1 MDVVS
6 LRVKKIIKMKTTTT
20 MTAKKRKSEKQSFY
34 INPLTDFGFKK
45 LFCSD
50 RRGAARLLALLKAY
64 LPDKMEGVT
73 GLTFMPTE
81 LLGETE
87 DTKRV
92 SFDIYALT
100 NDDKHVIVEM
110 QRGEQTFFANR
121 VITYNCR
128 VISQN
133 VVRGDLEYNIPMVIS
148 FSIMDYTPKWLSKDD
163 GFFHIVQLKD
173 EKNKIFSQKTFFCFL
188 ELRNFAAPKPGQL
201 RDRDFADLRHKWA
214 FVLKNMGAMDEQDL
228 SQEDEVFRGLFE
240 DGRYS
245 KLTAMEK
252 KEYKK
257 SVLEYA
263 DVQDAIRCAQ
273 QNSLEEGI
281 EQGIIQG
288 REEGREEGREQGLAE
303 ARRLLAKNFLALGVP
318 MSDVVKATGLSEDE
332 VTALAK
338 E

>member
-1 MDVVS
+1 M
-6 LRVKKIIKMKTTTT
+6 KKKMKNPDAATI
-20 MTAKKRKSEKQSFY
+20 AKKRKEDEPSFY

-50 RRGAARLLALLKAY
+50 RRGAERLLALLKAY

-73 GLTFMPTE
+73 TITFLPTE

-87 DTKRV
+87 NTKRV
-92 SFDIYALT
+92 SFDIYGVT
-100 NDDKHVIVEM
+100 NDEKRVIVEM

-121 VITYNCR
+121 IITYNCR

-133 VVRGDLEYNIPMVIS
+133 VERGDLEYKIPMVIS
-148 FSIMDYTPKWLSKDD
+148 FSIMDYVPEWFTGSDD
-163 GFFHIVQLKD
+163 FFHIVQLKD

-188 ELRNFAAPKPGQL
+188 ELRKFAAPNPGL
-201 RDRDFADLRHKWA
+201 LKGIEFADLRRKWA
-214 FVLKNMGAMDEQDL
+214 YVLKNMGLMKEQDME
-228 SQEDEVFRGLFE
+228 QEDEIFRGLFE

-273 QNSLEEGI
+273 QKSLKAGI
-281 EQGIIQG
+281 EQG
-288 REEGREEGREQGLAE
+288 REEGRDQGIEQGIEQGREVERRHLAINMLAKGLAPSLIAE
-303 ARRLLAKNFLALGVP
+303 I
-318 MSDVVKATGLSEDE
+318 SGLTEEE
-332 VTALAK
+332 VLTLVQ

>member
-1 MDVVS
+1 M
-6 LRVKKIIKMKTTTT
+6 RVKKIIKMKTTTT

-273 QNSLEEGI
+273 QKSMKAGLE
-281 EQGIIQG
+281 QG
-288 REEGREEGREQGLAE
+288 REEGRNEGREEGE
-303 ARRLLAKNFLALGVP
+303 NTTRRLLAKNMLAKGLAPSLIAEISGLTEVEVLAL
-318 MSDVVKATGLSEDE
+318 AQE
-332 VTALAK
+332 
-338 E
+338 

>member
-1 MDVVS
+1 MIKK
-6 LRVKKIIKMKTTTT
+6 KKISDATKP
-20 MTAKKRKSEKQSFY
+20 AKKQKEQEPSFY

-64 LPDKMEGVT
+64 LPDKMEGVSSIS
-73 GLTFMPTE
+73 LLPTE
-81 LLGETE
+81 LLGDTE
-87 DTKRV
+87 NTKRV

-100 NDDKHVIVEM
+100 DDDKHIIVEM

-133 VVRGDLEYNIPMVIS
+133 VVRGDLAYNIPMVIS
-148 FSIMDYTPKWLSKDD
+148 FSILDYTPKWFSQN
-163 GFFHIVQLKD
+163 GEFFHIVQLKD

-188 ELRNFAAPKPGQL
+188 ELRTFATPKPGQL
-201 RDRDFADLRHKWA
+201 KNRDFPDLRHKWA
-214 FVLKNMGAMDEQDL
+214 FVLKNMGGMDEQDL
-228 SQEDEVFRGLFE
+228 SQEDEIFRGLFE

-263 DVQDAIRCAQ
+263 DVQDAIRCAR
-273 QNSLEEGI
+273 QNSLEEGR
-281 EQGIIQG
+281 EQG
-288 REEGREEGREQGLAE
+288 REEGREEGIEQGRE
-303 ARRLLAKNFLALGVP
+303 VERRLLAMNMVAEGITPAMVARISGLTEEEVLGLVR
-318 MSDVVKATGLSEDE
+318 E
-332 VTALAK
+332 
-338 E
+338 

>member
-1 MDVVS
+1 MTVE
-6 LRVKKIIKMKTTTT
+6 KKKT
-20 MTAKKRKSEKQSFY
+20 EKQSFY

-50 RRGAARLLALLKAY
+50 RKGAARLLALLKAY

-201 RDRDFADLRHKWA
+201 RDRDFANLRHKWA
-214 FVLKNMGAMDEQDL
+214 FVLKNMGMMDEQDL

-288 REEGREEGREQGLAE
+288 REEGREEGRVEGREEGREQGLAE
-303 ARRLLAKNFLALGVP
+303 ARRLFAKNFLALGVP
-318 MSDVVKATGLSEDE
+318 MSDVVKATGLSEEE
-332 VTALAK
+332 VMKLK
-338 E
+338 CEI

>member
-1 MDVVS
+1 M
-6 LRVKKIIKMKTTTT
+6 
-20 MTAKKRKSEKQSFY
+20 KKRKSEKQSFY

-73 GLTFMPTE
+73 SITFLPTE

-87 DTKRV
+87 ATKRV
-92 SFDIYALT
+92 SFDIYGLT
-100 NDDKHVIVEM
+100 NDKKHVIVEM

-121 VITYNCR
+121 IITYNCR

-133 VVRGDLEYNIPMVIS
+133 VERGDLEYDIPMVIS
-148 FSIMDYTPKWLSKDD
+148 FSIMDYIPKWFSKSDE
-163 GFFHIVQLKD
+163 FFHVVQLKD

-188 ELRNFAAPKPGQL
+188 ELRTFAAPNPGQL
-201 RDRDFADLRHKWA
+201 KDMFFPDRRRKWA
-214 FVLKNMGAMDEQDL
+214 YVLKNMGQMKEQDL
-228 SQEDEVFRGLFE
+228 SQEDEIFRGLFE

-263 DVQDAIRCAQ
+263 DVQDAIRCAR

-281 EQGIIQG
+281 EQG
-288 REEGREEGREQGLAE
+288 REEGREEGETNT
-303 ARRLLAKNFLALGVP
+303 RRLLARNMLAKGLAPSLIAEISGLTEEEVLAL
-318 MSDVVKATGLSEDE
+318 AQE
-332 VTALAK
+332 
-338 E
+338 

>member
-1 MDVVS
+1 MKMHFGWCIFAEKFYYTM
-6 LRVKKIIKMKTTTT
+6 KKNIEKKT
-20 MTAKKRKSEKQSFY
+20 EKHSFY

-50 RRGAARLLALLKAY
+50 RRGAERLLALLRTY
-64 LPDKMEGVT
+64 LPDKMKGVT
-73 GLTFMPTE
+73 SITFLPTE
-81 LLGETE
+81 LLGDSENS
-87 DTKRV
+87 KRV

-100 NDDKHVIVEM
+100 EDGKHVIVEM

-133 VVRGDLEYNIPMVIS
+133 VARGDLKYNIPMVIS
-148 FSIMDYTPKWLSKDD
+148 FSIMDYTPKWFFKSDE
-163 GFFHIVQLKD
+163 FFHIVQLKD

-188 ELRNFAAPKPGQL
+188 ELRTFATPNLGQL
-201 RDRDFADLRHKWA
+201 KGMKFSDLQRKWA
-214 FVLKNMGAMDEQDL
+214 YVLKNMGQMKEQDL
-228 SQEDEVFRGLFE
+228 SQEDEIFRGLFE

-263 DVQDAIRCAQ
+263 DVQDAIRCARE
-273 QNSLEEGI
+273 NSLEEGREQGREQGREEGI
-281 EQGIIQG
+281 EQGIQQG
-288 REEGREEGREQGLAE
+288 E
-303 ARRLLAKNFLALGVP
+303 ANTKRLLAMNMLA
-318 MSDVVKATGLSEDE
+318 KGLAPALIAEISGLTEDE
-332 VTALAK
+332 IMALTR

>member
-1 MDVVS
+1 MIKK
-6 LRVKKIIKMKTTTT
+6 KKISDATK
-20 MTAKKRKSEKQSFY
+20 TAKKQKEQEPSFY

-64 LPDKMEGVT
+64 LPDKMEGVSSI
-73 GLTFMPTE
+73 TFLPTE
-81 LLGETE
+81 LLGDT
-87 DTKRV
+87 DNTKRV
-92 SFDIYALT
+92 SYDIYALT
-100 NDDKHVIVEM
+100 DDDKHIIVEM

-148 FSIMDYTPKWLSKDD
+148 FSIMDYTPKWFSKS
-163 GFFHIVQLKD
+163 GEFFHVVQLKD

-188 ELRNFAAPKPGQL
+188 ELRTFATPKPGQL
-201 RDRDFADLRHKWA
+201 KNRDFPDLRHKWA
-214 FVLKNMGAMDEQDL
+214 FVLKNMGQMDEQDL
-228 SQEDEVFRGLFE
+228 LQEDEIFRGMFE

-263 DVQDAIRCAQ
+263 DVQDAIRCAR

-281 EQGIIQG
+281 EQG
-288 REEGREEGREQGLAE
+288 REEGEINT
-303 ARRLLAKNFLALGVP
+303 RRLLVMNMLSEGIAPA
-318 MSDVVKATGLSEDE
+318 MIARISGLTEDE
-332 VTALAK
+332 VLALAK

>member
-1 MDVVS
+1 MM
-6 LRVKKIIKMKTTTT
+6 KKMRNPAVATI
-20 MTAKKRKSEKQSFY
+20 AKKRKEDEQSFY

-50 RRGAARLLALLKAY
+50 RRGAERLLALLKAY

-73 GLTFMPTE
+73 TITFLPTE

-87 DTKRV
+87 NTKRV
-92 SFDIYALT
+92 SFDIYGVT
-100 NDDKHVIVEM
+100 NDEKRVIVEM

-133 VVRGDLEYNIPMVIS
+133 VERGDLEYKIPMVIS
-148 FSIMDYTPKWLSKDD
+148 FSIMDYVPEWFTGSDD
-163 GFFHIVQLKD
+163 FFHIVQLKD

-188 ELRNFAAPKPGQL
+188 ELRKFAAPTPGQL
-201 RDRDFADLRHKWA
+201 KGIEFPDLRRKWA
-214 FVLKNMGAMDEQDL
+214 YILKNMGQMKEQDL
-228 SQEDEVFRGLFE
+228 EQEDEIFRGLFE

-273 QNSLEEGI
+273 QKSLKAGI
-281 EQGIIQG
+281 EQG
-288 REEGREEGREQGLAE
+288 REEGREEGIEQGRE
-303 ARRLLAKNFLALGVP
+303 VERRLLAVNMLAEGIAPAMVARI
-318 MSDVVKATGLSEDE
+318 SGLTEDE
-332 VTALAK
+332 VLALSQ

>member
-1 MDVVS
+1 MMKE
-6 LRVKKIIKMKTTTT
+6 KKNLAAATI
-20 MTAKKRKSEKQSFY
+20 AKNQEEKEQSFY

-50 RRGAARLLALLKAY
+50 RRGAERLLSLLRAY

-73 GLTFMPTE
+73 TITFLPTE

-87 DTKRV
+87 NTKRV
-92 SFDIYALT
+92 SFDIYGVT
-100 NDDKHVIVEM
+100 NDEKRVIVEM

-133 VVRGDLEYNIPMVIS
+133 VERGDLEYNIPMVIS
-148 FSIMDYTPKWLSKDD
+148 FSIMDYTPKWFSKND

-188 ELRNFAAPKPGQL
+188 ELRNFAAPNPGQL
-201 RDRDFADLRHKWA
+201 TDRKFSDLRHKWA
-214 FVLKNMGAMDEQDL
+214 YVLKNMGQMEEQDL
-228 SQEDEVFRGLFE
+228 SQEDEMFRGMFE

-263 DVQDAIRCAQ
+263 DVQDAIRCAR
-273 QNSLEEGI
+273 QNSLQEGI
-281 EQGIIQG
+281 EQGIEQG
-288 REEGREEGREQGLAE
+288 IEEGKRQLIRSMFAEGIPIATIS
-303 ARRLLAKNFLALGVP
+303 KI
-318 MSDVVKATGLSEDE
+318 TGLTEE
-332 VTALAK
+332 ELQELLNA
-338 E
+338 

>member
-1 MDVVS
+1 MYLCVRN
-6 LRVKKIIKMKTTTT
+6 LIYNIMKK
-20 MTAKKRKSEKQSFY
+20 ENYENQSFY

-50 RRGAARLLALLKAY
+50 RRGAARLLSLLKAY
-64 LPDKMEGVT
+64 LPDKMHGVSSI
-73 GLTFMPTE
+73 TFLPTE

-100 NDDKHVIVEM
+100 DDEKHVIVEM

-148 FSIMDYTPKWLSKDD
+148 FSIMDYTPKWFSQS
-163 GFFHIVQLKD
+163 GEFFHVVQLKD

-188 ELRNFAAPKPGQL
+188 ELRNFAAPSPWQL
-201 RDRDFADLRHKWA
+201 KGMNFPDLRHKWA
-214 FVLKNMGAMDEQDL
+214 YVLKNMGQMEEQDL
-228 SQEDEVFRGLFE
+228 SHEDGIFRGLFE

-252 KEYKK
+252 KACKK

-263 DVQDAIRCAQ
+263 DVQDAIRCARE
-273 QNSLEEGI
+273 NSLQEGI
-281 EQGIIQG
+281 EQGIEQG
-288 REEGREEGREQGLAE
+288 REEGLEEGMQQGIGRGREEE
-303 ARRLLAKNFLALGVP
+303 RRLLALNMLAKGLSPALVSEISGLTEEEILALP
-318 MSDVVKATGLSEDE
+318 RE
-332 VTALAK
+332 
-338 E
+338 

>member
-1 MDVVS
+1 M
-6 LRVKKIIKMKTTTT
+6 
-20 MTAKKRKSEKQSFY
+20 KKRKSEKHSFY

-73 GLTFMPTE
+73 SITFLPTE

-92 SFDIYALT
+92 SFDIYGLT
-100 NDDKHVIVEM
+100 NDEKHIIVEM

-121 VITYNCR
+121 IITYNCR

-133 VVRGDLEYNIPMVIS
+133 VERGDLEYDIPMVIS
-148 FSIMDYTPKWLSKDD
+148 FSIMDYVPDWFSGSDD
-163 GFFHIVQLKD
+163 FFHVVQLKD

-188 ELRNFAAPKPGQL
+188 ELRKFAAPNLGQIKDIVL
-201 RDRDFADLRHKWA
+201 PDLRRKWA
-214 FVLKNMGAMDEQDL
+214 FVLKNMGRMDEQDL
-228 SQEDEVFRGLFE
+228 SQEDDIFSGLFE

-273 QNSLEEGI
+273 QKSLKVGI
-281 EQGIIQG
+281 EQG
-288 REEGREEGREQGLAE
+288 REEGREEGESNT
-303 ARRLLAKNFLALGVP
+303 RRLLARNMLTEGIAPAMIARISGLTEEEVLAL
-318 MSDVVKATGLSEDE
+318 E
-332 VTALAK
+332 K

>member
-1 MDVVS
+1 MYLCGRNQILNV
-6 LRVKKIIKMKTTTT
+6 M
-20 MTAKKRKSEKQSFY
+20 KKRKSEKQSFY

-50 RRGAARLLALLKAY
+50 RRGAVRLLTLLKTY

-73 GLTFMPTE
+73 SITFLPTE

-92 SFDIYALT
+92 SFDIYVRT
-100 NDDKHVIVEM
+100 DDEKHVIVEM
-110 QRGEQTFFANR
+110 QRGQQTFFADR

-133 VVRGDLEYNIPMVIS
+133 VERGDMEYKIPMVIT
-148 FSIMDYTPKWLSKDD
+148 FSIMDYKPTWFQNIDD
-163 GFFHIVQLKD
+163 FFHIVQLKD
-173 EKNKIFSQKTFFCFL
+173 EKNNVFSQKTYFCFL
-188 ELRNFAAPKPGQL
+188 DLTTFAAPNPGQL
-201 RDRDFADLRHKWA
+201 RAMAFPDLRRKWA
-214 FVLKNMGAMDEQDL
+214 YVLKNMGGMDEQDL
-228 SQEDEVFRGLFE
+228 SQEDELFRGLFE

-252 KEYKK
+252 KQYKK

-273 QNSLEEGI
+273 EISLKE
-281 EQGIIQG
+281 G
-288 REEGREEGREQGLAE
+288 REEGREEGMLQGDAN
-303 ARRLLAKNFLALGVP
+303 ARRLIAKNFLALGVP
-318 MSDVVKATGLSEDE
+318 IGDVVKATGLTEDE
-332 VTALAK
+332 VRTLAA

>member
-1 MDVVS
+1 MTVE
-6 LRVKKIIKMKTTTT
+6 KKKT
-20 MTAKKRKSEKQSFY
+20 EKQSFY

-50 RRGAARLLALLKAY
+50 RKGAARLLALLKAY

-214 FVLKNMGAMDEQDL
+214 FVLKNMGMMDEQDL

-288 REEGREEGREQGLAE
+288 REEGREQGLAE
-303 ARRLLAKNFLALGVP
+303 ARRLFAKNFLALGVP

-332 VTALAK
+332 VLALTK

>member
-1 MDVVS
+1 MP
-6 LRVKKIIKMKTTTT
+6 LEKAFRVLYLCVRNPNLFFMKNS
-20 MTAKKRKSEKQSFY
+20 KFEKQSFY

-73 GLTFMPTE
+73 SITFLPTE

-92 SFDIYALT
+92 SFDIYGLT
-100 NDDKHVIVEM
+100 NDEKHVIVEM

-121 VITYNCR
+121 IITYNCR

-133 VVRGDLEYNIPMVIS
+133 VERGDLEYDIPMVIS
-148 FSIMDYTPKWLSKDD
+148 FSIMDYVPEWFSGSDD
-163 GFFHIVQLKD
+163 FFHVVQLKD

-188 ELRNFAAPKPGQL
+188 ELRKFAAPNLGQL
-201 RDRDFADLRHKWA
+201 KDRALPDLQHKWA
-214 FVLKNMGAMDEQDL
+214 FVLKNMGRMDEQDL
-228 SQEDEVFRGLFE
+228 SQEDDIFSGLFE

-273 QNSLEEGI
+273 QKSMKAGLE
-281 EQGIIQG
+281 QG
-288 REEGREEGREQGLAE
+288 REEGRNEGREEGE
-303 ARRLLAKNFLALGVP
+303 NTTRRLLAKNMLAKGLAPSLIAEISGLTEVEVLAL
-318 MSDVVKATGLSEDE
+318 AQE
-332 VTALAK
+332 
-338 E
+338 

>member
-1 MDVVS
+1 M
-6 LRVKKIIKMKTTTT
+6 RVKKIIKIKTTTT

>member
-1 MDVVS
+1 
-6 LRVKKIIKMKTTTT
+6 
-20 MTAKKRKSEKQSFY
+20 MTAKKRKSEKQSCY

-50 RRGAARLLALLKAY
+50 RRGAARLLALLRAY

-100 NDDKHVIVEM
+100 DDDKHVIVEM

-133 VVRGDLEYNIPMVIS
+133 VVRGDLEYKIPMVIT
-148 FSIMDYTPKWLSKDD
+148 FSIMDYTPKWFSKDD

-201 RDRDFADLRHKWA
+201 KDRDFADLRNKWA
-214 FVLKNMGAMDEQDL
+214 FVLKNMGVMGEQDL
-228 SQEDEVFRGLFE
+228 SQEDDVFRGLFE

-252 KEYKK
+252 KAYKK

-263 DVQDAIRCAQ
+263 DVQDAIRCAR

-281 EQGIIQG
+281 EQG
-288 REEGREEGREQGLAE
+288 REEGREEGLEE
-303 ARRLLAKNFLALGVP
+303 ARRILARNMLAKGLAPALI
-318 MSDVVKATGLSEDE
+318 SEISGLTEAE
-332 VTALAK
+332 VLALAK

>member
-1 MDVVS
+1 M
-6 LRVKKIIKMKTTTT
+6 
-20 MTAKKRKSEKQSFY
+20 KKRKSEKQSFY

-50 RRGAARLLALLKAY
+50 RRGAARLLSLLKAY

-73 GLTFMPTE
+73 SITFLPTE

-92 SFDIYALT
+92 SFDIYGLT
-100 NDDKHVIVEM
+100 NDEKHVIVEM

-121 VITYNCR
+121 IITYNCR

-133 VVRGDLEYNIPMVIS
+133 VERGDLEYDIPMVIS
-148 FSIMDYTPKWLSKDD
+148 FSIMDYVPEWFTGSDD
-163 GFFHIVQLKD
+163 FFHVVQLKD

-188 ELRNFAAPKPGQL
+188 ELRKFAAPNPGQL
-201 RDRDFADLRHKWA
+201 KDMVFPDFRRKWA
-214 FVLKNMGAMDEQDL
+214 FVLKNMGLMVAQDL
-228 SQEDEVFRGLFE
+228 SQEDEIFRGLFE

-257 SVLEYA
+257 SVIEYT
-263 DVQDAIRCAQ
+263 DVQDAIRCAKQ
-273 QNSLEEGI
+273 KSLKEGI
-281 EQGIIQG
+281 EQG
-288 REEGREEGREQGLAE
+288 REEGIEE
-303 ARRLLAKNFLALGVP
+303 ARRFLARNMLAKGLAPALI
-318 MSDVVKATGLSEDE
+318 SEISGLTEDE
-332 VTALAK
+332 VRALAQ